1 MLTNDDRLKITNAM
15 HCSFKIEND
24 TRMVECLEQLVLMA
38 KDCYYA
44 GYPFLDD
51 NAYDQLEELLKARNP
66 DSVVLQKVGT
76 SE

>member
-15 HCSFKIEND
+15 HCSFKTED
-24 TRMVECLEQLVLMA
+24 SKMAEGLEQLILLA

-51 NAYDQLEELLKARNP
+51 YAYDQLEDLLKARNP

-76 SE
+76 SD